1 MFNSVKVIMADKV
14 TSGDLERLKYGGYLT
29 LSVEGSAKS
38 LVRGIELASD
48 LGLTC
53 INIVN
58 AEDSAITRVVPEK
71 VHQAKFIEE
80 PDSMMEEANAT
91 LYESDESIG
100 MYTKFGFC
108 YSDLKAFVP

>member
-1 MFNSVKVIMADKV
+1 MADKV

-71 VHQAKFIEE
+71 VHQAKLIEE